1 MRGATATSFAGQT
14 VEVLRRIERL
24 LERQAYEAARSGTEE
39 LTIEED
45 RGRNGYF
52 SSVWGP
58 TPTPALT
65 LRWHPGTEGLFP
77 TFDQMAEA
85 KSLWPQAVEWDF
97 SVLGRRDSHYFG
109 IPLNFHQT

>member
-1 MRGATATSFAGQT
+1 MTMTTG
-14 VEVLRRIERL
+14 EYRRKSLSTLASIERL
-24 LERQAYEAARSGTEE
+24 LERQAYESSRRGTEE

-58 TPTPALT
+58 TPTPELT

-77 TFDQMAEA
+77 SFDQMAEA